1 MHRDGAWGA
10 GSRAKAETGGFLF
23 ACKTNEG
30 EGRSV
35 QHQRRSR
42 QRPFNDARSK
52 ISVADAVLR
61 FIPGSVARR
70 LCPARQTNEAGAM
83 SNDNKIAG
91 TYQVSPAA
99 GYTGDVAPA
108 TAWKILSERKDAVL
122 IDVRTRAEW
131 NYVGLPDLDS
141 IAKKPALLEW
151 QVFPSMQPNPEFV
164 AALSGAIANKDAALL
179 FLCRSGARSAAAAK
193 AMTAAGYSTC
203 LNVADGFEGPLDA
216 QAKRGSAG
224 GWKAAGLPWRQT

>member
-1 MHRDGAWGA
+1 M
-10 GSRAKAETGGFLF
+10 
-23 ACKTNEG
+23 
-30 EGRSV
+30 
-35 QHQRRSR
+35 
-42 QRPFNDARSK
+42 
-52 ISVADAVLR
+52 
-61 FIPGSVARR
+61 
-70 LCPARQTNEAGAM
+70 NEAGAM
-83 SNDNKIAG
+83 SNDNNIAG

-108 TAWKILSERKDAVL
+108 TAWKILSELKDAVL

-151 QVFPSMQPNPEFV
+151 QIFPSMQPNPEFV
-164 AALSGAIANKDAALL
+164 AALSGAVANKDAPLL

-203 LNVADGFEGPLDA
+203 INVADGFEGPLDA

>member
-1 MHRDGAWGA
+1 
-10 GSRAKAETGGFLF
+10 
-23 ACKTNEG
+23 
-30 EGRSV
+30 
-35 QHQRRSR
+35 
-42 QRPFNDARSK
+42 
-52 ISVADAVLR
+52 
-61 FIPGSVARR
+61 
-70 LCPARQTNEAGAM
+70 M

-91 TYQVSPAA
+91 TYEVSPAA
-99 GYTGDVAPA
+99 GYAGDVAPA
-108 TAWKILSERKDAVL
+108 TAWKILSEHKDAVL

-164 AALSGAIANKDAALL
+164 AALSGAIANKDAPLL

-224 GWKAAGLPWRQT
+224 GWKATGLPWRQT